1 MSEGLVKDS
10 MTAPVISVSSET
22 VLSDARKIMTDKK
35 VRRLPVVDND
45 KLVGIV
51 SFTDVLEAKLATAE
65 SLNIWELSQQALTMQ
80 VKDVMTAEVRSV
92 EQDATISDA
101 ARLMLEQKV
110 SGIPVTDNDK
120 LVGMITES
128 DLFRLIALEGRYLS
142 LHHQK
147 FLHAGNAQTA

>member
-10 MTAPVISVSSET
+10 MTTHVISISSDT
-22 VLSDARKIMTDKK
+22 LLSDARKIMTEKK

-51 SFTDVLEAKLATAE
+51 SFTDVLEAKLATGE
-65 SLNIWELSQQALTMQ
+65 SLNIWELSQQVLTMQ

-101 ARLMLEQKV
+101 ARVMLEQKV
-110 SGIPVTDNDK
+110 SGVPVTDSGK

-147 FLHAGNAQTA
+147 FLHADNAQTA

>member
-1 MSEGLVKDS
+1 
-10 MTAPVISVSSET
+10 MTTHVISISSDT
-22 VLSDARKIMTDKK
+22 LLSDARKIMTEKK

-45 KLVGIV
+45 ELVGIV
-51 SFTDVLEAKLATAE
+51 SFTDVLEAKLATDE
-65 SLNIWELSQQALTMQ
+65 SLNIWELSQQVLTMQ

-101 ARLMLEQKV
+101 ARMMLEQKV
-110 SGIPVTDNDK
+110 SGIPVTDSGK

-142 LHHQK
+142 LHHKK
-147 FLHAGNAQTA
+147 FLHADNAQTA